1 MARNPRFDILFEPVR
16 IGPVTAPN
24 RFYQVPHA
32 SGMTNALPQV
42 RARFRETK
50 AEGGWGVV
58 CTGAVSVHPSSDDSP
73 LPFASLWDDKDIRAH
88 ALMTDAVHRHGSL
101 AGVELWHGGACTMNR
116 TSRLA
121 PLSPSGMPWMSTHIG
136 FMGNLRP
143 RTMDAADIQDLLRWQ
158 AAGARRARAAGFDI
172 VYVYA
177 GMGYLPYEFLLPEYN
192 HRTDGYGGSIENRV
206 RLVRELLAVTRD
218 AVGDKC
224 AVALRI
230 SLEEL
235 RGKPGKTAP
244 SEAHEVV
251 ALLADLPDLW
261 DVKMDSSPTDC
272 APSRFSPEGSHEP
285 IVNFVKQ
292 LTSRPVVGVGRFTSP
307 DVMVSQIRR
316 GILDLIGGARPS
328 IADPFLPK
336 KIDEGRE
343 HEIRECIGCNIC
355 ISSWHDGVPVRCT
368 QNPTAGEEWRRDWH
382 PERFAP
388 PASNSSILIVGGG
401 PAGLECAVTLARR
414 GYAVTL
420 ADSATEFGGRL
431 RFETRLPGLATWGR
445 VVDWRLGQL
454 RGRSNVSLYPGSE
467 LKVDDIFGL
476 EHSHVVIATGA
487 HWTRMLFSTLEF
499 AVGQLDGPG
508 VYTPDDLAA
517 GVVPE
522 GPVLVFDFDNY
533 YMGGAV
539 AEQLARTGTETT
551 YVTTAGNASAWTF
564 MTNELPLVHRA
575 LAKAHVPIH
584 TLKRVTAFD
593 GDAATVADV
602 YSGAEQKIAC
612 RSLVI
617 VGVRKPRDE
626 LYHSLMA
633 RDGDL
638 KNAGIAAVTRIGDS
652 LAPGAIVHAVHAGH
666 HFARGFDHP
675 PSPDS
680 PPYTRDFP
688 L

>member
-1 MARNPRFDILFEPVR
+1 
-16 IGPVTAPN
+16 
-24 RFYQVPHA
+24 
-32 SGMTNALPQV
+32 
-42 RARFRETK
+42 
-50 AEGGWGVV
+50 
-58 CTGAVSVHPSSDDSP
+58 
-73 LPFASLWDDKDIRAH
+73 
-88 ALMTDAVHRHGSL
+88 
-101 AGVELWHGGACTMNR
+101 
-116 TSRLA
+116 
-121 PLSPSGMPWMSTHIG
+121 
-136 FMGNLRP
+136 
-143 RTMDAADIQDLLRWQ
+143 
-158 AAGARRARAAGFDI
+158 
-172 VYVYA
+172 
-177 GMGYLPYEFLLPEYN
+177 
-192 HRTDGYGGSIENRV
+192 
-206 RLVRELLAVTRD
+206 
-218 AVGDKC
+218 
-224 AVALRI
+224 
-230 SLEEL
+230 
-235 RGKPGKTAP
+235 
-244 SEAHEVV
+244 V

-292 LTSRPVVGVGRFTSP
+292 LTARPVVGVGRFTSP

-328 IADPFLPK
+328 IADPFLPR

-368 QNPTAGEEWRRDWH
+368 QNPTAGEEWRRGWH

-388 PASNSSILIVGGG
+388 PASDSSILIVGGG

-420 ADSATEFGGRL
+420 AESAPEFGGRL

-467 LKVDDIFGL
+467 LKVDDIMGL

-487 HWTRMLFSTLEF
+487 RWTRMLFSSLEF
-499 AVGQLDGPG
+499 AVGQLDGAG
-508 VYTPDDLAA
+508 IYTPDDLAA
-517 GVVPE
+517 GAVPQ
-522 GPVLVFDFDNY
+522 GPVVVFDFDNY

-539 AEQLARTGTETT
+539 AEQLARTGAQTS

-575 LAKAHVPIH
+575 LAKAQVPIH
-584 TLKRVTAFD
+584 TLKRITAFD
-593 GDAATVADV
+593 GDAVTMADV

-633 RDGDL
+633 RESDL
-638 KNAGIAAVTRIGDS
+638 RNSGIAAVTRIGDS
-652 LAPGAIVHAVHAGH
+652 MAPGAIVHAVHSGH
-666 HFARGFDHP
+666 LFARDFDNLP
-675 PSPDS
+675 AAESA
-680 PPYTRDFP
+680 PYVRDFP